1 MLEKEKVVK
10 QAKKEKNVPTVI
22 VSSKF
27 IQKEKATAT
36 TVDRHG
42 NVVTM
47 EELMK
52 QSKEGQVGKGGA
64 KVK

>member
-27 IQKEKATAT
+27 IQKEKATSKML
-36 TVDRHG
+36 DRFG
-42 NVVTM
+42 NEITM
-47 EELMK
+47 EEMMK
-52 QSKEGQVGKGGA
+52 K
-64 KVK
+64 